1 MKKKW
6 IIKQIDNDKV
16 LHFLLKKKIF
26 DHRADC
32 TFLPLDESVDSIQ
45 KHDADIFLVNF
56 GLADNESSLS
66 HLSKSEPNRAIIA
79 LVNSKKQLNQL
90 SAEINLPY
98 IEKGKDSISKITD
111 IIESTIFNLYERE
124 RNMTISF

>member
-32 TFLPLDESVDSIQ
+32 TFLPLDENIYSIQ
-45 KHDADIFLVNF
+45 KKDADILLVNF
-56 GLADNESSLS
+56 GLADNELSLGQI
-66 HLSKSEPNRAIIA
+66 SKPAPNQAIIA

-90 SAEINLPY
+90 SAEIKLPY
-98 IEKGKDSISKITD
+98 IEKGIDSIAKITD